1 MLKSKACITVMIGAL
16 ALVCGSANAHGWLSK
31 PSVAFP
37 NDVDPTQ
44 FVATIDASTSG
55 LSGSFGQSPANNAA
69 AFWTAF
75 KASKYTSIKEFATEL
90 GQIVVNGANIECGLT
105 DLNENPQ
112 PLPNELEWIHT
123 DTEGFTKTHEGPCEA
138 WCGETRVFQ
147 DSNCAAHFTTAP
159 AKMSYDKANCIGASR
174 LTFYWLALHT
184 PTWQVYVNCAV
195 LEGSRGSHSPSQS
208 NSTSNVSTKQQ
219 PNTSTNS
226 AAVPTMTTSLPTAT
240 TTTSFPTA
248 TTMATS
254 TVASI
259 TPTFTAAPTAVA
271 GSGHGIAGSNQYGED
286 GELFDVAGGEN
297 NEVVGDA
304 SIVGEECGSF
314 DIASG
319 EVDRGS
325 LDGSEVDESYG
336 SSDSVGTT
344 ADESTTMLESSLN
357 FVSVDNSY
365 SSGKVKGSYQN

>member
-1 MLKSKACITVMIGAL
+1 MLKSKACITVMIGAV
-16 ALVCGSANAHGWLSK
+16 ALVFGSANAHGWLSK
-31 PSVAFP
+31 PLVAFP
-37 NDVDPTQ
+37 NNVDPTQ

-75 KASKYTSIKEFATEL
+75 KASKYTSIKEFAIEL

-138 WCGETRVFQ
+138 WCDDTRVFQ
-147 DSNCAAHFTTAP
+147 DTNCAAHFTTAP

-195 LEGSRGSHSPSQS
+195 LEGSRGLHSPSQS
-208 NSTSNVSTKQQ
+208 NSTSNVSTEQQ
-219 PNTSTNS
+219 SNTPTNS
-226 AAVPTMTTSLPTAT
+226 AAVSTMTTSLPTAT
-240 TTTSFPTA
+240 TTTSSPTA
-248 TTMATS
+248 TTTATS
-254 TVASI
+254 TVATI
-259 TPTFTAAPTAVA
+259 TPTLTAASTAVA
-271 GSGHGIAGSNQYGED
+271 GSGHGNQDGEY

-314 DIASG
+314 DIAS
-319 EVDRGS
+319 GS

-357 FVSVDNSY
+357 FVNVDNSY
-365 SSGKVKGSYQN
+365 SSGKVQSSYQN